1 MLTVISRRSTSTEG
15 TGLANTV
22 TGKKPISNH
31 KKKLLRSKHTTEKQN
46 DCVKLQ
52 LHLMGWLE
60 AEYLATWKESSLE
73 TVLRPC
79 RNEYTYKR
87 EGQRERPILDKRKSR
102 QELCPD
108 SLFFVSKWPAFCRS
122 DVLLD
127 TCHMS
132 FIAQTNRRDFRN
144 ENDYIIFRMVA
155 RPFLKTICHFFWRKK
170 HVLLCTGQNF

>member
-60 AEYLATWKESSLE
+60 AEYLAT
-73 TVLRPC
+73 
-79 RNEYTYKR
+79 
-87 EGQRERPILDKRKSR
+87 
-102 QELCPD
+102 
-108 SLFFVSKWPAFCRS
+108 
-122 DVLLD
+122 
-127 TCHMS
+127 
-132 FIAQTNRRDFRN
+132 
-144 ENDYIIFRMVA
+144 
-155 RPFLKTICHFFWRKK
+155 
-170 HVLLCTGQNF
+170 